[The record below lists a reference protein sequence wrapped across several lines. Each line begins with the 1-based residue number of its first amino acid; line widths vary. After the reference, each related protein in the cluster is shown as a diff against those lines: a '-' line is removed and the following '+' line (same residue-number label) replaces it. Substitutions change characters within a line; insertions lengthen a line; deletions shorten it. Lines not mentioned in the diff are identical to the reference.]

1 MNKSY
6 IIYDE
11 KGDPVNGKYPPNKEM
26 YGEEFGG
33 YRSEAEK
40 ILFHDFAVMSMGV
53 SFMYNGAKYY
63 FYVHN
68 TVAKAYN
75 VEHKEII
82 AEHRYTIFQTY
93 EKVILMNKI

>member
-6 IIYDE
+6 IIYNE
-11 KGDPVNGKYPPNKEM
+11 KGEPVNGKYSPNKEL

-33 YRSEAEK
+33 YKNATAK
-40 ILFHDFAVMSMGV
+40 NIFHDFAVMSMGV

-68 TVAKAYN
+68 CMENGVC
-75 VEHKEII
+75 H
-82 AEHRYTIFQTY
+82 
-93 EKVILMNKI
+93 